1 MSNTNND
8 LQTQQQKE
16 TSQKTD
22 QQRQRQQQQATNK
35 IQGNVQNKQQND
47 DYQNNL
53 RTLKRIVSQ
62 GSPIYEDKSTS
73 KVTKDANGNDVDT
86 TNTQKVITG
95 YEYYAIDG
103 KPIEQWV
110 QETFGGKVTL
120 NKETK
125 EVKINDGSTDSK
137 KTTATLNT

>member
-8 LQTQQQKE
+8 LQTQQQKQA
-16 TSQKTD
+16 SQQTD
-22 QQRQRQQQQATNK
+22 QQRQKQQQQQASNK
-35 IQGNVQNKQQND
+35 IQSNVANKQQND

-53 RTLKRIVSQ
+53 RTLRRIVSQ

-86 TNTQKVITG
+86 TSTTKQITG
-95 YEYYAIDG
+95 YDYYAIDG

-125 EVKINDGSTDSK
+125 EIKINDGSGSK
-137 KTTATLNT
+137 

>member
-8 LQTQQQKE
+8 LQTEQQKQA
-16 TSQKTD
+16 SQRTD
-22 QQRQRQQQQATNK
+22 QQRQKQQQQQQQASNK
-35 IQGNVQNKQQND
+35 IQNNVANRQQND

-53 RTLKRIVSQ
+53 KTLRRIVSQ

-86 TNTQKVITG
+86 TSTEKQITG
-95 YEYYAIDG
+95 YNYYAIDG

-110 QETFGGKVTL
+110 QDTFGGKVTL

-125 EVKINDGSTDSK
+125 EVKINDGSN
-137 KTTATLNT
+137 TATAAK

>member
-8 LQTQQQKE
+8 LQTQQQKQA
-16 TSQKTD
+16 SQQTD
-22 QQRQRQQQQATNK
+22 QQRQSKQQASNK
-35 IQGNVQNKQQND
+35 IQANVQNKQQTD
-47 DYQNNL
+47 DYQNNI
-53 RTLKRIVSQ
+53 RTLRRIVSQ

-86 TNTQKVITG
+86 TSTEKQITG
-95 YEYYAIDG
+95 YDYYAIDG

-110 QETFGGKVTL
+110 QDTFGGKVTL

-125 EVKINDGSTDSK
+125 EIKINDEVK
-137 KTTATLNT
+137 K